1 MLAIETYH
9 TYFDSP
15 IGIIKIG
22 GTETYINE
30 IMFIDDK
37 QQLQYSSTPGIS
49 DVLHECTEQLIEYF
63 NGKRKVFNI
72 AIHQEGTVFQ
82 QKVWGKLMDIKYG
95 KTASYLEVSK
105 QVGDEKAVRAVA
117 ALVPIKHW
125 LAIRVVCGVKNGC
138 FNMNLEL
145 PMGFKLCFKIGVVNN
160 KKGLI
165 RLFVLTLFYY

>member
-117 ALVPIKHW
+117 ASNGKNQISIITPCHRVIGTNKTLVGYSGGLWRKKW
-125 LAIRVVCGVKNGC
+125 LLQHEFRTANG
-138 FNMNLEL
+138 
-145 PMGFKLCFKIGVVNN
+145 IQ
-160 KKGLI
+160 
-165 RLFVLTLFYY
+165 TLF